1 MAFKMK
7 GFSPFTKKTGNP
19 SLEQG
24 LGTDE
29 DMREY
34 LENKEKEKNKQP
46 NPFGEDTAEAGAA
59 GGLMGGTVKTPPS
72 KDKETE
78 VGPDEKAEDK
88 EAPSVEEKPKDEEE
102 EEKDDDL
109 PFKMSVSF
117 SGPFNKGI
125 AKDKSMEEDLKES
138 SKSKEKKILTRD
150 EIDDLYNQLNPNNP
164 DRD

>member
-29 DMREY
+29 DMI
-34 LENKEKEKNKQP
+34 EKKTK
-46 NPFGEDTAEAGAA
+46 AEEAPD
-59 GGLMGGTVKTPPS
+59 V
-72 KDKETE
+72 KETPVFETPAIEPPKDE
-78 VGPDEKAEDK
+78 VET
-88 EAPSVEEKPKDEEE
+88 PKDEEE
-102 EEKDDDL
+102 DDDL

-138 SKSKEKKILTRD
+138 NKSKEKKMFTRE
-150 EIDDLYNQLNPNNP
+150 EIDDLYNQMNPNNP